1 MASLTGPVTCFLI
14 GDDFC
19 FMQMTNPSTSKPE
32 AFILWTFPNQF
43 SSVDR
48 IRLSM
53 WVAMLRD
60 AISNNIVVTV
70 THGDNSALV
79 TDLQFGG

>member
-1 MASLTGPVTCFLI
+1 MASLTGPVTCFVI

-32 AFILWTFPNQF
+32 FFVVWTFPNQF

-60 AISNNIVVTV
+60 AISNQIAVTV
-70 THGDNSALV
+70 THNDNSAAV
-79 TDLQFGG
+79 IDLQFGG